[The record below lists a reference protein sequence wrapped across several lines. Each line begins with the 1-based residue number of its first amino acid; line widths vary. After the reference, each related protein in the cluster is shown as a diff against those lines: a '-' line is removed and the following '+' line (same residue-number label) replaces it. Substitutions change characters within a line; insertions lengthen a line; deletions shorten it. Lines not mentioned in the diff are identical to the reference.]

1 MKKLRNFI
9 GCYDLMPSDFIL
21 GLDAGHINTDGTIG
35 GMQQGALETFA
46 VGMPIYSLKGEYLG
60 RLSVGLYDNLNY
72 TERTEEGIK
81 IPVED
86 WKIEGY
92 KGEYQ
97 KILTYY
103 QAKERGFMKHQYQV
117 LKTGRY
123 GHLYKPAEPLIK
135 DEKIRKA
142 VRAWAEAND
151 YGKDEEYQYED
162 FSTGW
167 KSWSLE
173 HHQNGDDNEIHFNGG
188 IDFRKMNHQGYYT
201 IDELCGE
208 EEE

>member
-1 MKKLRNFI
+1 MKARVIKEWEMYGITHKVGEIMNIPLHSPGGLPMISDRDAFLLDNGFI
-9 GCYDLMPSDFIL
+9 
-21 GLDAGHINTDGTIG
+21 
-35 GMQQGALETFA
+35 
-46 VGMPIYSLKGEYLG
+46 
-60 RLSVGLYDNLNY
+60 
-72 TERTEEGIK
+72 EE
-81 IPVED
+81 
-86 WKIEGY
+86 
-92 KGEYQ
+92 
-97 KILTYY
+97 
-103 QAKERGFMKHQYQV
+103 MK
-117 LKTGRY
+117 
-123 GHLYKPAEPLIK
+123 EPLIK

-201 IDELCGE
+201 IAELCGE
-208 EEE
+208 EE